1 MDDYTNEVDSSENI
15 SDVIKKNCT
24 NDYCVTDEEYIDLIA
39 DFLKPDI
46 YDWLLIAMHIIVFI
60 IGIIGNSLVC
70 IAIYRNR
77 SMRTVTNYFI
87 VNLAIADLMVI
98 IFCLPSTVL
107 WDITETWFLGDKL
120 CKIIPYLQ
128 GARYFNSASN
138 SKLSLM
144 GYGYQ
149 DIPST

>member
-1 MDDYTNEVDSSENI
+1 MDEYTNEVDSSENI

-24 NDYCVTDEEYIDLIA
+24 NDYCITDDEYIDLIA

-46 YDWLLIAMHIIVFI
+46 YDWLLITMHIVVFI

-128 GARYFNSASN
+128 V
-138 SKLSLM
+138 SLH
-144 GYGYQ
+144 
-149 DIPST
+149 